1 MKKQFTRQRGT
12 SQQEKGWGTLSRL
25 QTTGVRAASRW
36 VNNNRA
42 YDYHQGKEVI
52 AMKKLEDIT
61 SLLRLPVERVCE
73 VKYMVEKLSQGRWGA
88 GRWFDILIGACI
100 YVIVRQSHL
109 PLTIIE
115 IAVIIN
121 CDVSELG
128 RMYNRVLKYLDIK
141 LPDVDLFIFLERAI
155 TSFPL
160 FSDIGLEK
168 TNKMMKHG
176 RFLLQCAFQWFLT
189 TGRHPLPIVAA
200 ILAFIAE
207 VDEVNVGLEDISKE
221 LNVPMHTCKLRYKEL
236 QESLVRVGQSLPW
249 GKDITIKTVIRHG
262 SFLLQYLEIKEN
274 SKSKGNKSVAKDKEI
289 PKDRIGTD
297 KAVLLPFE
305 VGTSPTLPCKASMYS
320 TIEENSRLAME
331 KDNSRMH
338 VGITGELSN
347 GCAAFT
353 TILTYW

>member
-1 MKKQFTRQRGT
+1 MEEAMHYEKRGEERVIT
-12 SQQEKGWGTLSRL
+12 DAITGMLVCESCGFVNEEAVYTVAWDFATGDGMGNFVSATD
-25 QTTGVRAASRW
+25 TGVHAASRW
-36 VNNNRA
+36 VNKNRA

-100 YVIVRQSHL
+100 YVIVRQIHL

-128 RMYNRVLKYLDIK
+128 RMYNRVLKMSSPSGFTLKI
-141 LPDVDLFIFLERAI
+141 V
-155 TSFPL
+155 
-160 FSDIGLEK
+160 
-168 TNKMMKHG
+168 
-176 RFLLQCAFQWFLT
+176 
-189 TGRHPLPIVAA
+189 IVAA

-221 LNVPMHTCKLRYKEL
+221 LNVPMHTYKLRYKEL

-249 GKDITIKTVIRHG
+249 GKDITIKTVIRHI
-262 SFLLQYLEIKEN
+262 SFLL
-274 SKSKGNKSVAKDKEI
+274 
-289 PKDRIGTD
+289 
-297 KAVLLPFE
+297 
-305 VGTSPTLPCKASMYS
+305 
-320 TIEENSRLAME
+320 
-331 KDNSRMH
+331 
-338 VGITGELSN
+338 
-347 GCAAFT
+347 
-353 TILTYW
+353 